1 MLSRRLL
8 RIKVLQAL
16 YAHFVS
22 ENDRID
28 NGERQLFVSIE
39 KLFDLFIYQFSLLV
53 EVVDFARLRMEEAKT
68 KFLPTPEELNP
79 NTRFTDN
86 RFIAQLTRNRDYLR
100 QVDLL
105 KINWSEEDNLIR
117 KLNNQIRESEDY
129 TKFLEQEDNY
139 ETDKEILIKIFSN
152 IICRSEVLKSL
163 YEEKCIYWADD
174 FDTVT
179 ILVQKTIK
187 EITETW
193 DEFELLPRVLG
204 SDNDNDKNE
213 HREFIRALYRK
224 TIFNSTEYDEIIT
237 RKADNWDFERIALMD
252 IILLK
257 MAISE
262 LLEFPSIPVKV
273 TLNEYIE
280 LSKNYS
286 TPKSKIFINGILDN
300 LISEFDASQRIKKT
314 GRGLMK

>member
-28 NGERQLFVSIE
+28 NGERQLLVSIE

-86 RFIAQLTRNRDYLR
+86 RFIAQLINNRDYR
-100 QVDLL
+100 HQVDLL
-105 KINWSEEDNLIR
+105 KINWSEEDDLIR

-129 TKFLEQEDNY
+129 AKFLEQADSY
-139 ETDKEILIKIFSN
+139 EADKDILIKIFHN
-152 IICRSEVLKSL
+152 IICQSDVLKSL
-163 YEEKCIYWADD
+163 YEEKSIYWADD

-179 ILVQKTIK
+179 VLVQKTIK
-187 EITETW
+187 EIPEGW
-193 DEFELLPRVLG
+193 DEFELLPRVIE
-204 SDNDNDKNE
+204 SEKENNKNE
-213 HREFIRALYRK
+213 DREFVKALFRK
-224 TIFNSTEYDEIIT
+224 TILNSTAYDEIIT
-237 RKADNWDFERIALMD
+237 RKAENWDFERIALMD

-257 MAISE
+257 MAIAE

-286 TPKSKIFINGILDN
+286 TPKSKVFINGILDN
-300 LISEFDASQRIKKT
+300 LISEFKTANRILKK
-314 GRGLMK
+314 GRGLME

>member
-8 RIKVLQAL
+8 RVKVLQAL

-28 NGERQLFVSIE
+28 HGERQLFVSIE
-39 KLFDLFIYQFSLLV
+39 KIFDLFVYQFSLLV
-53 EVVDFARLRMEEAKT
+53 EIVAFARLRMEEAKT

-79 NTRFTDN
+79 NTRFADN
-86 RFIAQLTRNRDYLR
+86 RFIALLTKNRDYHR

-105 KINWSEEDNLIR
+105 KISWSEEDELIR
-117 KLNNQIRESEDY
+117 KLNNQIRESEEY
-129 TKFLEQEDNY
+129 AKFLGQEDSY
-139 ETDKEILIKIFSN
+139 ESDKDLLLSIFHN
-152 IICRSEVLKSL
+152 IICQSEVLKSI

-179 ILVQKTIK
+179 VLIQKTIK
-187 EITETW
+187 EIPESW
-193 DEFELLPRVLG
+193 DEFQLLPRVLG
-204 SDNDNDKNE
+204 SDNEKEKDED
-213 HREFIRALYRK
+213 REFVKALYRK
-224 TIFNSTEYDEIIT
+224 TIINSSDYDEIIT

-257 MAISE
+257 MAIAE

-286 TPKSKIFINGILDN
+286 TPKSKVFINGILDN
-300 LISEFDASQRIKKT
+300 LISEFKTSKRINKT
-314 GRGLMK
+314 GRGLIE

>member
-8 RIKVLQAL
+8 RVKVLQAL
-16 YAHFVS
+16 YAHFIS

-39 KLFDLFIYQFSLLV
+39 KIFDLYIYQFSLLV
-53 EVVDFARLRMEEAKT
+53 EVVDFARQRMEEAKT

-86 RFIAQLTRNRDYLR
+86 RFIAQLTQNRDYQR

-105 KINWSEEDNLIR
+105 KISWSDEDDLIR

-129 TKFLEQEDNY
+129 AKFLEQEDSY
-139 ETDKEILIKIFSN
+139 EADKDILIKIFNN
-152 IICRSEVLKSL
+152 IICQSEVLKSI

-174 FDTVT
+174 FDTITV
-179 ILVQKTIK
+179 LVSKTIK
-187 EITETW
+187 DIPEGW
-193 DEFELLPRVLG
+193 DEFELLPRVIG
-204 SDNDNDKNE
+204 AENEKDKNE
-213 HREFIRALYRK
+213 DREFVKALYRK
-224 TIFNSTEYDEIIT
+224 TIVNSDGYDEIIT
-237 RKADNWDFERIALMD
+237 RKADNWDFERIAVMD

-257 MAISE
+257 MAIAE

-286 TPKSKIFINGILDN
+286 TPKSKVFINGILDN
-300 LISEFDASQRIKKT
+300 LISEFKAENKIKKT
-314 GRGLMK
+314 GRGLME

>member
-139 ETDKEILIKIFSN
+139 ETDKDILIKIFSN

>member
-53 EVVDFARLRMEEAKT
+53 EVVDFARLRMVEAKT
-68 KFLPTPEELNP
+68 KFLPTPDELNP

-86 RFIAQLTRNRDYLR
+86 RFIAQLSRNRDYR
-100 QVDLL
+100 HQFNLL

-117 KLNNQIRESEDY
+117 KLNNQIRESEEY
-129 TKFLEQEDNY
+129 AEFLTQEDNY
-139 ETDKEILIKIFSN
+139 ETDKDFLIKIFSN
-152 IICRSEVLKSL
+152 IICRSDLLKSL

-187 EITETW
+187 EITEAW

-204 SDNDNDKNE
+204 SEKENEKND
-213 HREFIRALYRK
+213 HREFVKALYRK
-224 TIFNSTEYDEIIT
+224 TIINSNEYNEIIT

-257 MAISE
+257 MAIAE
-262 LLEFPSIPVKV
+262 LLEFPSIPIKV

-300 LISEFDASQRIKKT
+300 LISEFNASDRIKKT

>member
-8 RIKVLQAL
+8 RVKVLQAL

-28 NGERQLFVSIE
+28 TGEQQLFISIE
-39 KLFDLFIYQFSLLV
+39 KLFELFIYQFSLLV
-53 EVVDFARLRMEEAKT
+53 EIVGFARLRMEEAKT

-86 RFIAQLTRNRDYLR
+86 RFLAQLTQNHDYRL
-100 QVDLL
+100 QVRLL
-105 KINWSEEDNLIR
+105 KINWSEEDDLIR
-117 KLNNQIRESEDY
+117 KLNHQIRESEDF
-129 TKFLEQEDNY
+129 TKFLEQADSY
-139 ETDKEILIKIFSN
+139 EADKDIIIRIFHN
-152 IICRSEVLKSL
+152 IICQSEVLKSI

-187 EITETW
+187 EIPEGW
-193 DEFELLPRVLG
+193 DENQLLPRVLG
-204 SDNDNDKNE
+204 NDNEKDKNE
-213 HREFIRALYRK
+213 DSKFVRALYRK
-224 TIFNSTEYDEIIT
+224 TIINSTEYDEIIT

-257 MAISE
+257 MAIAE

-286 TPKSKIFINGILDN
+286 TPKSKVFINGILDN
-300 LISEFDASQRIKKT
+300 LITEFKASNRIKKT
-314 GRGLMK
+314 GRGLIE

>member
-28 NGERQLFVSIE
+28 NGERQLLVSIE

-86 RFIAQLTRNRDYLR
+86 RFIAQLINNRDYRR

-105 KINWSEEDNLIR
+105 KINWSEEDDLIR
-117 KLNNQIRESEDY
+117 KLNNQIRDSEDY
-129 TKFLEQEDNY
+129 AKFLEQADNY
-139 ETDKEILIKIFSN
+139 EADKDILIKIFHN
-152 IICRSEVLKSL
+152 IICQSEVLKSL
-163 YEEKCIYWADD
+163 YEEKSIYWADD

-179 ILVQKTIK
+179 VLVQKTIK
-187 EITETW
+187 EIPEGW
-193 DEFELLPRVLG
+193 DEFELLPRVIEG
-204 SDNDNDKNE
+204 EKEIDKNE
-213 HREFIRALYRK
+213 DREFVKALFRK
-224 TIFNSTEYDEIIT
+224 TILNSTEYDEIIT
-237 RKADNWDFERIALMD
+237 RKAENWDFERIALMD

-257 MAISE
+257 MAIAE

-286 TPKSKIFINGILDN
+286 TPKSKVFINGILDN
-300 LISEFDASQRIKKT
+300 LISEFKAENRIQKK
-314 GRGLMK
+314 GRGLME